1 MKRNEFFSPDAVTIT
16 ASAPGRLD
24 VIGGIADYSGSL
36 VLEMPIQEATR
47 VTLASRPDLTIRIY
61 SDNASAIGAKSLVE
75 YDVDEIGAAIKGPS
89 YAAFRNSIPA
99 GCEWSG
105 YVAGCFLVLH
115 KELGVPLAGCDLY
128 VQSDVP
134 TAKGVSSSAS
144 LEVAAMCAI
153 GEIIDAPLADNDIP
167 VLCQKVENE
176 VVGAPCGLMDQ
187 LTCYHGRNGELLP
200 ILCQPDDVR
209 DGVPI
214 PEGICFAGIDSG
226 VRHAVS
232 GASYGD
238 VRTAA
243 FMGYSLIAQH
253 LGLDPAAIHHAR
265 ETGNRTDLPFE
276 GYLANLGCERFAR
289 EFADLLPETMSGSE
303 FLSSCGTTIDSVTEV
318 NSGSLYGIL
327 PSTRH
332 PVFEHERVTRFME
345 LLKELES
352 VSDGD
357 TGRSIKLSLG
367 ALMVEAHESYNACGL
382 GNHAT
387 DYIVSR
393 VMDAGPER
401 GVYGAKITGGGSG
414 GTVCILCDNPHG
426 IACVRSIAAEV
437 SKAGDYEPFVFLGSS
452 DGARWRQ

>member
-1 MKRNEFFSPDAVTIT
+1 MKRSEFFQRDAVTIT

-24 VIGGIADYSGSL
+24 VIGGIADYSGSM
-36 VLEMPIQEATR
+36 VLEMPIAEATR
-47 VTLASRPDLTIRIY
+47 VTVASRPDRTIRVY
-61 SDNASAIGAKSLVE
+61 SDNAAAIGSEPLVE
-75 YDVDEIGAAIKGPS
+75 YNADELGEAIRHPS
-89 YAAFRNSIPA
+89 YAAFRDSIPA

-105 YVAGCFLVLH
+105 YVVGCLLVLDR
-115 KELGVPLAGCDLY
+115 ERGASLPGCDLY

-153 GEIIDAPLADNDIP
+153 AEVIDVPLTRNDIP

-187 LTCYHGRNGELLP
+187 LTCYHGKDGELLP

-214 PEGICFAGIDSG
+214 PNGICFAGIDSG

-232 GASYGD
+232 GSSYGD

-243 FMGYSLIAQH
+243 FMGYSLIGRQ
-253 LGLDPAAIHHAR
+253 LGVDEEAIRRAR
-265 ETGNRTDLPFE
+265 ESGDRAGLPFS
-276 GYLANLGCERFAR
+276 GYLANVGRERFDLD
-289 EFADLLPETMSGSE
+289 FAGLLPVSMNGHE
-303 FLSSCGTTIDSVTEV
+303 FLSSCGSTIDSVTEIDP
-318 NSGSLYGIL
+318 GSDYGVL

-332 PVFEHERVTRFME
+332 PVYEYERVNRFIQ
-345 LLKELES
+345 LLEEFDS
-352 VSDGD
+352 SPARE
-357 TGRSIKLSLG
+357 TNINQKLSLG

-382 GNHAT
+382 GNHVT

-393 VMDAGPER
+393 VMDAGPDQ

-414 GTVCILCDNPHG
+414 GTVCVLCDNPGG
-426 IACVRSIAAEV
+426 IECVQDIAAEV
-437 SKAGDYEPFVFLGSS
+437 AESRDTEPFVFLGSS
-452 DGARWRQ
+452 DGARWRR